1 MFSLIG
7 GVGNVKN
14 ETVFSVVSWLK
25 DMGVR
30 LFLSRQKVKHIDMDS
45 QTRLLCF
52 PKKPCLQCKIALFGN
67 KRSLVFNG
75 VAFSVRRDSR
85 NVRLLTRFRT

>member
-25 DMGVR
+25 DMGGR
-30 LFLSRQKVKHIDMDS
+30 LFLNRQKVSI
-45 QTRLLCF
+45 
-52 PKKPCLQCKIALFGN
+52 
-67 KRSLVFNG
+67 
-75 VAFSVRRDSR
+75 
-85 NVRLLTRFRT
+85 